1 MNMTLTLKHCTQII
15 QNLLLNVRE
24 LNSVHYDTT
33 GHKQSC
39 TRKSGAET
47 FAPLEA
53 VFLAAAF
60 G

>member
-1 MNMTLTLKHCTQII
+1 MLKQYTNYSEASVKCSRIELGSLRHYWSQTQ
-15 QNLLLNVRE
+15 L
-24 LNSVHYDTT
+24 
-33 GHKQSC
+33 QSG

>member
-1 MNMTLTLKHCTQII
+1 MFEKCSTLLVTNTAA
-15 QNLLLNVRE
+15 
-24 LNSVHYDTT
+24 
-33 GHKQSC
+33 QSG